1 MAVPKKKTSPGR
13 KGMRQQ
19 RHARAEVGTYSEN
32 QQTGTLARRHHLS
45 READG
50 SMYYGDRLVKAA
62 KVKASA
68 SEGSAAAETPAE

>member
-1 MAVPKKKTSPGR
+1 MAVPKKKTSPSR

-19 RHARAEVGTYSEN
+19 RHARATAGTYSEN

-50 SMYYGDRLVKAA
+50 SMYYGDKLIKAA
-62 KVKASA
+62 KTKAA
-68 SEGSAAAETPAE
+68 PAEAAAE

>member
-19 RHARAEVGTYSEN
+19 RHARATAGTYGEN

-50 SMYYGDRLVKAA
+50 SMYYGDRLVKKG
-62 KVKASA
+62 KVKAKPA
-68 SEGSAAAETPAE
+68 EAPAAE